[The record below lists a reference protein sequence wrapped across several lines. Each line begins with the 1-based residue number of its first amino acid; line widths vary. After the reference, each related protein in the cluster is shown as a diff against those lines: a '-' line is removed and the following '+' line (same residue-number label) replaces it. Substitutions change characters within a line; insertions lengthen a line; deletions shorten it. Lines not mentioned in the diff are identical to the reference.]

1 MRFTYSNSPRTW
13 AYEIRIKHRLKIKQL
28 ISSKQV
34 LLFDDQFTL
43 TLLAAINRWSRERSI
58 IKMRR
63 IIQGTTE
70 DTNEVV
76 ITNRQYRRRV
86 KEEVKS
92 KETPDNSYTQIM
104 FYVLLAAFVTASLTT
119 RLYKLNEPTHIA

>member
-1 MRFTYSNSPRTW
+1 
-13 AYEIRIKHRLKIKQL
+13 
-28 ISSKQV
+28 
-34 LLFDDQFTL
+34 
-43 TLLAAINRWSRERSI
+43 
-58 IKMRR
+58 MRR

-92 KETPDNSYTQIM
+92 KEIPDSSYTQIM

>member
-1 MRFTYSNSPRTW
+1 M
-13 AYEIRIKHRLKIKQL
+13 
-28 ISSKQV
+28 
-34 LLFDDQFTL
+34 FDDQFTL

-63 IIQGTTE
+63 IIQGTTG

-92 KETPDNSYTQIM
+92 KEIADSSYTQIM